1 MKTWFYPTL
10 AALVLVLPAQAQTR
24 RVGSFY
30 VVVGVDPAGQDR
42 SRAVVNA
49 RGEGM
54 GQVRWECV
62 EGGGVIV
69 GVNLGALS
77 RDDDVRRVEWRFDR
91 DPPDTAE
98 LARANVVTWYLPADL
113 VVPFTLRAR
122 TARRLVI
129 HTLATRVEQVYDL
142 DQAGPALDQL
152 PCARGTP
159 VPGRPP
165 QRTPSVSGRVE
176 REVPPDDGTYELSA
190 VEIVPQIRNGAEIRR
205 LVIDSFPPAL
215 RGLGVSG
222 RVQVRFRVLENGRVD
237 AESVQV
243 TESTH
248 EAFDAVA
255 IAVVQRLQLSP
266 GYVNGRP
273 VRVWVE
279 LPLMFTAGA
288 TPPDSVAEPPPPAA
302 ERAG

>member
-1 MKTWFYPTL
+1 MKTWLHAAY
-10 AALVLVLPAQAQTR
+10 AALVLALPAQAQTP

-30 VVVGVDPAGQDR
+30 VVVGTDPAGEDR
-42 SRAVVNA
+42 SRAVINA
-49 RGEGM
+49 REGI

-62 EGGGVIV
+62 EDGGVVV

-77 RDDDVRRVEWRFDR
+77 RDGDVGRVEWRFDR
-91 DPPDTAE
+91 DRPDTAE

-113 VVPFTLRAR
+113 VAPFTLRAR

-129 HTLATRVEQVYDL
+129 RSLATRVEQIYDL
-142 DQAGPALDQL
+142 DQPGPALDRL

-165 QRTPSVSGRVE
+165 QRAASASGMVV

-190 VEIVPQIRNGAEIRR
+190 VDIVPQIRNRAEIHR
-205 LVIDSFPPAL
+205 LLINGVPAAL
-215 RGLGVSG
+215 RGTGVSG

-237 AESVQV
+237 ARSVQV

-248 EAFDAVA
+248 EAFDAAA
-255 IAVVQRLQLSP
+255 IAAVQSLQLSP
-266 GYVNGRP
+266 GYVNARP

-279 LPLMFTAGA
+279 LPLMFTADPAPHDSA
-288 TPPDSVAEPPPPAA
+288 TAPPP
-302 ERAG
+302 RH